1 MAYHL
6 EPLLIIPGGLDL
18 LAPGDQKTPQ
28 GDSLDLAG
36 WFAGAQGKLE
46 QAPSFGTSLTVPGFT
61 FIDSLC
67 QADGRV
73 YYGGGGTVAQV
84 GRAIEGGYDTTYP
97 LAMISLAGFCWIM
110 NRGTGKQRRDNGTT
124 PSDWTP
130 LASTAAP
137 TVTDL
142 GVSVGTGP
150 PVPAGPNGGAGAKLH
165 LYEDNYRMTW
175 VLPSLGETNPS
186 PAVLLTP
193 AVDLSTTQIAQG
205 AGTVPAGATGWN
217 IYRQI
222 PAYGGASL
230 DANTAPYLVNI
241 DGPIALGATFN
252 DTGNPIDNLDDT
264 SLLRF
269 GQILEADH
277 DAAPAASVI
286 ANQAYNG
293 RIVVAN
299 SAAHPNRI
307 WWTPALQPAFFRGSG
322 DAYDGDW
329 LDVGTDSGDAIL
341 AITVRAGMCVIY
353 RQHSIWRHLGDFGA
367 PDAVLEPIVPN
378 QGIVS
383 VRSVVSTSVGDYF
396 VSNDGVY
403 KFNNDNSVKL
413 SLKVEPLFRDLP
425 CENFTTLDP
434 TVRSQF
440 AIGHRNGRLWVSCP
454 TSSVGGFTLIYHIET
469 DRWFSGA
476 TGMYYAYLDTG
487 TQLLGGAATSLVLPL
502 ESAYN
507 SSAALGYQSSY
518 LDADRPDR
526 EKTWADLV
534 LTHNT
539 HNAPLDII
547 IRTNRNA
554 TANDSFTLATFSST
568 TLTRTIFPL
577 LYPAGYAVVA
587 LRGLPIRARN
597 LSVRITGAGAAT
609 NPVTID
615 TPLLLHYYLEAR
627 RGRTFDSGIID
638 HGLEGVGT
646 VDAVEIDIDSSPGIV
661 GMTVSSDIPGG
672 VMTIRSPGTVIVPAS
687 TGRQVLRFVLSAPID
702 GRRFRYQLQGNT
714 EFQVYGFRARL
725 LPVGVYVDGSQL
737 DSWVTGSIVT
747 GV

>member
-1 MAYHL
+1 MAYRL

-28 GDSLDLAG
+28 GDSLDLTDF
-36 WFAGAQGKLE
+36 FAGAQGKLE
-46 QAPSFGTSLTVPGFT
+46 QAPQFGLTLSIPSAT
-61 FIDSLC
+61 TLDSLC
-67 QADGRV
+67 QADTRV
-73 YYGGGGTVAQV
+73 YYGGAGALGQV
-84 GRAIEGGYDTTYP
+84 GRGNIDSGYDGAP
-97 LAMISLAGFCWIM
+97 LGLISLAGFCWVM
-110 NRGTGKQRRDNGTT
+110 NRSKQRRDNGTT
-124 PSDWTP
+124 VSDWTP
-130 LASTAAP
+130 LAPTGAP
-137 TVTDL
+137 GVTDA
-142 GVSVGTGP
+142 GATTGTGP
-150 PVPAGPNGGAGAKLH
+150 NNGDGAKLH
-165 LYEDNYRMTW
+165 LYEDSYRMTW
-175 VLPSLGETNPS
+175 VIPGLGETNPS
-186 PAVLLTP
+186 VSVLLTP
-193 AVDLSTTQIAQG
+193 AVDLSSTSITQG
-205 AGTVPAGATGWN
+205 AATPPAGATGFN

-230 DANTAPYLVNI
+230 DANTAPYLLNT
-241 DGPIALGATFN
+241 DGPIALGATFI
-252 DTGNPIDNLDDT
+252 DTGNAIDGQDDT

-277 DAAPAASVI
+277 DAAPPARVI

-293 RIVVAN
+293 RIVVAS
-299 SAAHPNRI
+299 SAANPNRI

-378 QGIVS
+378 QGVTGP
-383 VRSVVSTSVGDYF
+383 RAVVSTSVGDYF
-396 VSNDGVY
+396 ISNDGVY
-403 KFNNDNSVKL
+403 KFNNDNSAKL
-413 SLKVEPLFRDLP
+413 SLKVEPLFRGLP
-425 CENFTTLDP
+425 TENFIQLGTTF
-434 TVRSQF
+434 RSQM
-440 AIGHRNGRLWVSCP
+440 AIGHRNGRLWVTYP
-454 TSSVGGFTLIYHIET
+454 NVGGSGGASLVYHIET
-469 DRWFSGA
+469 DRWFAAG
-476 TGMYYAYLDTG
+476 GVYYAYLDTG
-487 TQLLGGAATSLVLPL
+487 TQLLGAASGGLVLPL
-502 ESAYN
+502 EN
-507 SSAALGYQSSY
+507 SYTAGATTLAYQSSY

-539 HNAPLDII
+539 QGATLTII

-554 TANDSFTLATFSST
+554 TANDSFTLITFSST

-577 LYPAGYAVVA
+577 LYPATYAVGA
-587 LRGLPIRARN
+587 LQGKPIRARN

-714 EFQVYGFRARL
+714 EFQVYGFRVRL
-725 LPVGVYVDGSQL
+725 LPVGVYVDGSQA